1 MLMMPAFFFEM
12 QVKAR
17 QLTDEQVQQL
27 LIEHD
32 GENVKIDETHPAW
45 CSSCSKKKLG
55 DRVADGLAAFG
66 ITPERV
72 SKIMGRDC
80 GCKKRK
86 QKLNELHD
94 KAANLW
100 SSING
105 KQVDNQKT

>member
-1 MLMMPAFFFEM
+1 MLEMHDSLFEIE
-12 QVKAR
+12 VKAR
-17 QLTDEQVQQL
+17 QLTDEQIQQL
-27 LIEHD
+27 LLERV
-32 GENVKIDETHPAW
+32 GEWVKIDETHPAW
-45 CSSCSKKKLG
+45 CSKCSQKKLG
-55 DRVADGLAAFG
+55 DMVADGLAAVG

>member
-1 MLMMPAFFFEM
+1 MLEMHVILFEIE
-12 QVKAR
+12 VKNR

-32 GENVKIDETHPAW
+32 GQNVKIDETHPAW
-45 CSSCSKKKLG
+45 CSKCSQKKLG
-55 DRVADGLAAFG
+55 DMVADGLAAVG
-66 ITPERV
+66 ITPQRV
-72 SKIMGRDC
+72 SKLMGRDC
-80 GCKKRK
+80 GCNKRK

-105 KQVDNQKT
+105 KQVDDTKT